1 MRKEDRVLGPF
12 TGSEATFFGSSMN
25 SIGADWL
32 LRARSSG
39 MKAPSRLFLA
49 QLTPF
54 TLLCLVALE
63 ACVLDDFLLVWLLA
77 WSVKWYEV
85 VPLALFGL
93 PHGNRSGH
101 QGMVLVRLPHFSG
114 KQARQKIYLP

>member
-1 MRKEDRVLGPF
+1 
-12 TGSEATFFGSSMN
+12 
-25 SIGADWL
+25 
-32 LRARSSG
+32 
-39 MKAPSRLFLA
+39 MKAPSRLRIAL
-49 QLTPF
+49 LIPF

-63 ACVLDDFLLVWLLA
+63 ACVLDDFLLVWLPA

-114 KQARQKIYLP
+114 KQAR

>member
-1 MRKEDRVLGPF
+1 
-12 TGSEATFFGSSMN
+12 
-25 SIGADWL
+25 
-32 LRARSSG
+32 

-54 TLLCLVALE
+54 TLLCLVAL
-63 ACVLDDFLLVWLLA
+63 DFLLVWLPA

-93 PHGNRSGH
+93 PHGNRSRH
-101 QGMVLVRLPHFSG
+101 QDMVLVRLPYFSE
-114 KQARQKIYLP
+114 KISKTDDLFASVHCAFSSTMILEHLMTNLNHTTVLAYNS